1 MKLRLRS
8 PSYVLDLYPVF
19 NYERVPAK
27 WKKNDSKNRLRNACQ
42 RTVSL
47 FVLQLK
53 TTDDFVEIKSN
64 QDQRCLDF

>member
-19 NYERVPAK
+19 NYESIPAK

-64 QDQRCLDF
+64 RDQRCLGF

>member
-1 MKLRLRS
+1 MKLRLQS

-19 NYERVPAK
+19 NYESVPAK
-27 WKKNDSKNRLRNACQ
+27 WKKNDSKSRLRNACQ

-64 QDQRCLDF
+64 RDQRCLGF

>member
-1 MKLRLRS
+1 MKLRLGS

-19 NYERVPAK
+19 NYESVPAK
-27 WKKNDSKNRLRNACQ
+27 WKKNDSKSRLRNACQ

-64 QDQRCLDF
+64 QVKRCLGF

>member
-1 MKLRLRS
+1 MKLRLGS

-19 NYERVPAK
+19 NYESVPAK
-27 WKKNDSKNRLRNACQ
+27 WKKNDSKSRLRNACQ

-64 QDQRCLDF
+64 QDQRCLGF

>member
-1 MKLRLRS
+1 MKLRLGS

-19 NYERVPAK
+19 NYESVPAK
-27 WKKNDSKNRLRNACQ
+27 WKKNYSKSRLRNACQ

-64 QDQRCLDF
+64 QDQRCLGF

>member
-1 MKLRLRS
+1 MFLTYILFSTMK
-8 PSYVLDLYPVF
+8 VF
-19 NYERVPAK
+19 QQNG
-27 WKKNDSKNRLRNACQ
+27 KKNDSKNRLRNACQ